1 MGREWGAWGGEEGGW
16 RNPKT
21 RDTETETLQTNGMPR
36 LSKDLNCHGCGSLDH
51 QKDKCPRV
59 DRGIRKPAAEKKKVT
74 AVRCKVPHLTT
85 VQSRILEQLALVQ
98 LKQELVGMTEQPGDQ
113 RLLESIRVGMV
124 KWNAVA
130 VPAIANHQ
138 LDSSLFLTC
147 DPPAK
152 AYLLS
157 CSLGLGGVALRRL
170 FVFKIL
176 SSLSCHDDMHETMH
190 EIIIVPPTCVTVDR
204 WRLRDVVALTTAW
217 RWRAPCGGASAV
229 RALSIAAACVFIK
242 LITSKANSSCRT
254 ENGSATWE
262 CVWPT
267 S

>member
-113 RLLESIRVGMV
+113 RLLESIRIGMV

-130 VPAIANHQ
+130 VPAIVE
-138 LDSSLFLTC
+138 
-147 DPPAK
+147 K
-152 AYLLS
+152 ALHE
-157 CSLGLGGVALRRL
+157 LGLEERRVRGGGEAVSVVACD
-170 FVFKIL
+170 
-176 SSLSCHDDMHETMH
+176 SGAP
-190 EIIIVPPTCVTVDR
+190 EIICI
-204 WRLRDVVALTTAW
+204 
-217 RWRAPCGGASAV
+217 
-229 RALSIAAACVFIK
+229 
-242 LITSKANSSCRT
+242 SSDDD
-254 ENGSATWE
+254 S
-262 CVWPT
+262 
-267 S
+267 